1 MASCDFS
8 THPYSYD
15 DQSGD
20 FMLQKFA
27 LADEDTKYKVKNV
40 LSKSRFKLNVK
51 KILKYQS

>member
-40 LSKSRFKLNVK
+40 LSKNRFKLNVK
-51 KILKYQS
+51 FF